1 MASSSFRISIVANT
15 LSSFSINALSLGS
28 NRVYVINIMYISLD
42 NSYNAFYTLSIDYN
56 SFVIFRFYIYRQL
69 WIQELVQEHNQNYQI
84 FIY

>member
-56 SFVIFRFYIYRQL
+56 SFVIFRFYIYFNTL
-69 WIQELVQEHNQNYQI
+69 SVVCKAEFLFYLV
-84 FIY
+84 